1 MQTFAVRKGKNDFS
15 PPEFPTLIRYG
26 RADLSW
32 TFTIEANCWYDSLG
46 TDNLDWNKL
55 GGITRATSANNVD
68 SLLIAWRP
76 LSTEPGYFQV
86 CIYENIGK
94 TNSPQEDDFRVVA
107 AGERFS
113 VAFKAVDGGQYDIYF
128 YRFQNRPTISG
139 GVTESFLDKGAYMEH
154 WTTSRFRKPFTLF
167 RRIGLWFG
175 GNQPAPQEMYIRAQ
189 FKMEKS

>member
-76 LSTEPGYFQV
+76 LATEPGYFQV

-94 TNSPQEDDFRVVA
+94 TNDPQEDNFRVVA

-113 VAFKAVDGGQYDIYF
+113 VEFIPMQNGQYDIYF
-128 YRFQNRPTISG
+128 HRTSSLEY
-139 GVTESFLDKGAYMEH
+139 

-189 FKMEKS
+189 FKMDKS